1 MQKQTNETIGNEA
14 ALREALEIIT
24 MGNELAN
31 YRKTVTEIY
40 KLMLFVPSNELAE
53 CTKTSN
59 NRRFR
64 NLSQSF
70 R

>member
-1 MQKQTNETIGNEA
+1 
-14 ALREALEIIT
+14 

-53 CTKTSN
+53 CTKQQIIGDLEI
-59 NRRFR
+59 FR
-64 NLSQSF
+64 HLFDKMEEAYLLLEDTKLAS
-70 R
+70 